1 MRSKIIE
8 DKKTKKSIG
17 SSKGKIIKLN
27 QIKSQSSIKSISN
40 KILHGD
46 TLKILKKIPSETI
59 NLIITSPSY
68 MLGKEY
74 DSDTTWE
81 DYKKFHFEVIK
92 ECHRVLTKNGA
103 LYWNVA
109 QTPVNG
115 EMLPLGAI
123 YYTILKDANFYLK
136 NWIIW
141 HFEGGLNAK
150 KRLSGRYEN
159 ILWVVKDKE
168 DFVFNLDDIRITSKW
183 SKDKRCNPK
192 GKNPTDFW
200 TEFDNVWDINRVVNV
215 SKEKTAHPTQF
226 PEKMIKRIIKASSN
240 KDDIVMDVFSGSGTV
255 MKVAEEEGR
264 KWIGIDK
271 ELKYCKIAQKRVMQ
285 STNK

>member
-1 MRSKIIE
+1 ML
-8 DKKTKKSIG
+8 
-17 SSKGKIIKLN
+17 KGKPAKRIKQN
-27 QIKSQSSIKSISN
+27 IVKIKIAESKKLPKLSSIKPVTNTI
-40 KILHGD
+40 IHGD
-46 TLKILKKIPSETI
+46 TLQTLKKIPSNKI

-74 DSDTTWE
+74 DREKSLEEYKEYHSD
-81 DYKKFHFEVIK
+81 VIK
-92 ECHRVLTKNGA
+92 ECHRVLTKDGA

-109 QTPVNG
+109 QKPWDG
-115 EMLPLGAI
+115 EILPLGAI
-123 YYTILKDANFYLK
+123 FYEILKKKKFYLK

-168 DFVFNLDDIRITSKW
+168 NFVFNLDDIRIPAKW
-183 SKDKRCNPK
+183 HMDKRCNPK

-200 TEFDNVWDINRVVNV
+200 TDVDYVWDINRVVNV

-240 KDDIVMDVFSGSGTV
+240 KDDIVMDVFAGS
-255 MKVAEEEGR
+255 
-264 KWIGIDK
+264 
-271 ELKYCKIAQKRVMQ
+271 
-285 STNK
+285 

>member
-1 MRSKIIE
+1 ML
-8 DKKTKKSIG
+8 
-17 SSKGKIIKLN
+17 KGKPTKRIKQN
-27 QIKSQSSIKSISN
+27 IGKIKIAESKKLPKLSSIKPVTNTI
-40 KILHGD
+40 IHGD
-46 TLKILKKIPSETI
+46 TLQTLKKIPSNKI

-74 DSDTTWE
+74 DREKSLEEYKEYHSD
-81 DYKKFHFEVIK
+81 VIK
-92 ECHRVLTKNGA
+92 ECHRVLTKDGA

-109 QTPVNG
+109 QKPWDG
-115 EMLPLGAI
+115 EILPLGAI
-123 YYTILKDANFYLK
+123 FYEILKKKKFYLK

-159 ILWVVKDKE
+159 IPWMVKDKE
-168 DFVFNLDDIRITSKW
+168 NFVFNLDDIRIPAKW
-183 SKDKRCNPK
+183 HMDKRCNPK

-200 TEFDNVWDINRVVNV
+200 TEVDYVWDINRVVNV

-226 PEKMIKRIIKASSN
+226 PEKMIKRIIKSGSN
-240 KDDIVMDVFSGSGTV
+240 KDDIVMDIFSGSGTV

-271 ELKYCKIAQKRVMQ
+271 ELKYCKIALKRVMS
-285 STNK
+285 STSK

>member
-1 MRSKIIE
+1 MNKKLVKSKKQSIGKKIIE
-8 DKKTKKSIG
+8 SNST
-17 SSKGKIIKLN
+17 SKL
-27 QIKSQSSIKSISN
+27 SSIKSITN
-40 KILHGD
+40 TIIHGD
-46 TLKILKKIPSETI
+46 TLQTLKKFPSNKI

-74 DSDTTWE
+74 DSE
-81 DYKKFHFEVIK
+81 KSLEEYKKYHADVIK
-92 ECHRVLTKNGA
+92 ECHRVLTENGA

-109 QTPVNG
+109 QTAWNG
-115 EMLPLGAI
+115 EILPLGAI
-123 YYTILKDANFYLK
+123 FYDILKKENFYLK

-159 ILWVVKDKE
+159 ILWMVKDKE
-168 DFVFNLDDIRITSKW
+168 NFVFNLDDIRIPAKW
-183 SKDKRCNPK
+183 HMDKRCNPK

-200 TEFDNVWDINRVVNV
+200 TEVDYVWDINRVVNV

-226 PEKMIKRIIKASSN
+226 PEKMIKRIIKSGSN
-240 KDDIVMDVFSGSGTV
+240 KDDIVMDIFSGSGTV

-271 ELKYCKIAQKRVMQ
+271 ELKYCKIALKRVMS
-285 STNK
+285 STSK

>member
-1 MRSKIIE
+1 MMLNKKLAKTGKQNIRKI
-8 DKKTKKSIG
+8 
-17 SSKGKIIKLN
+17 KIIKSNNISKL
-27 QIKSQSSIKSISN
+27 SSITPITN
-40 KILHGD
+40 TIIHGD
-46 TLKILKKIPSETI
+46 TLQTLKKFPSNKI

-74 DSDTTWE
+74 DKERSFE
-81 DYKKFHFEVIK
+81 EYKKYHSDVIK
-92 ECHRVLTKNGA
+92 ECHRVLTEDGA

-109 QTPVNG
+109 QTPLENG
-115 EMLPLGAI
+115 EILPLGAI
-123 YYTILKDANFYLK
+123 FYNILKEKKFYLK

-168 DFVFNLDDIRITSKW
+168 NFVFNLDDIRIPAKW
-183 SKDKRCNPK
+183 HMDKRCNPK

-200 TEFDNVWDINRVVNV
+200 TDVDYVWDINRVVNV
-215 SKEKTAHPTQF
+215 SKEKTSHPTQF

-240 KDDIVMDVFSGSGTV
+240 KDDIVMDVFAGSGTV
-255 MKVAEEEGR
+255 MKVAQDEGR

-271 ELKYCKIAQKRVMQ
+271 ELKYCKIAQKRVMS

>member
-1 MRSKIIE
+1 MLNKKLAKTGKQNIRKI
-8 DKKTKKSIG
+8 
-17 SSKGKIIKLN
+17 KIIKSNNISKL
-27 QIKSQSSIKSISN
+27 SSITPITN
-40 KILHGD
+40 TIIHGD
-46 TLKILKKIPSETI
+46 TLQTLKKFPSNKI

-74 DSDTTWE
+74 DRERSLE
-81 DYKKFHFEVIK
+81 EYKKYHSDVIK
-92 ECHRVLTKNGA
+92 ECHRVLTEDGA

-109 QTPVNG
+109 QTPWDG
-115 EMLPLGAI
+115 EILPLGAI
-123 YYTILKDANFYLK
+123 FYDILKKKNFYLK

-159 ILWVVKDKE
+159 ILWTVKDKKN
-168 DFVFNLDDIRITSKW
+168 FVFNLDDIRIPAKW
-183 SKDKRCNPK
+183 HMDKRCNPK

-200 TEFDNVWDINRVVNV
+200 TEVDYVWDINRVVNV
-215 SKEKTAHPTQF
+215 SKEKTSHPTQF

-240 KDDIVMDVFSGSGTV
+240 KGDIVMDIFSGSGTV

-271 ELKYCKIAQKRVMQ
+271 ESKYCKIAQKRVM
-285 STNK
+285 SSITK

>member
-1 MRSKIIE
+1 MLNKKLAKTGKQNIRKI
-8 DKKTKKSIG
+8 
-17 SSKGKIIKLN
+17 KIIKSNNISKL
-27 QIKSQSSIKSISN
+27 SSITPITN
-40 KILHGD
+40 TIIHGD
-46 TLKILKKIPSETI
+46 TLQTLKKFPSNKI

-74 DSDTTWE
+74 DRERSLE
-81 DYKKFHFEVIK
+81 EYKKYHSDVIK
-92 ECHRVLTKNGA
+92 ECHRVLTEDGA

-109 QTPVNG
+109 QTPWDG
-115 EMLPLGAI
+115 EILPLGAI
-123 YYTILKDANFYLK
+123 FYDILKKKNFYLK

-141 HFEGGLNAK
+141 HFEGGLNTK

-159 ILWVVKDKE
+159 ILWTVKDKKN
-168 DFVFNLDDIRITSKW
+168 FVFNLDDIRIPAKW
-183 SKDKRCNPK
+183 HMDKRCNPK

-200 TEFDNVWDINRVVNV
+200 TEVDYVWDINRVVNV
-215 SKEKTAHPTQF
+215 SKEKTSHPTQF

-240 KDDIVMDVFSGSGTV
+240 KGDIVMDIFSGSGTV

-271 ELKYCKIAQKRVMQ
+271 ESKYCKIAQKRVM
-285 STNK
+285 SSITK

>member
-1 MRSKIIE
+1 MLRGKTKKRIKQNIEKIKIIE
-8 DKKTKKSIG
+8 SKKLPT
-17 SSKGKIIKLN
+17 LT
-27 QIKSQSSIKSISN
+27 SIKPVTNTI
-40 KILHGD
+40 IHGD
-46 TLKILKKIPSETI
+46 TLQTLKKIPSNKI

-74 DSDTTWE
+74 DRERSLEEYKEYHSD
-81 DYKKFHFEVIK
+81 VIK
-92 ECHRVLTKNGA
+92 ECHRVLTKDGA

-109 QTPVNG
+109 QKPWDG
-115 EMLPLGAI
+115 EILPLGAI
-123 YYTILKDANFYLK
+123 FYEILKKKKFYLK

-168 DFVFNLDDIRITSKW
+168 NFVFNLDDIRIPAKW
-183 SKDKRCNPK
+183 HMDKRCNPK

-200 TEFDNVWDINRVVNV
+200 TDVDYVWDINRVVNV
-215 SKEKTAHPTQF
+215 SKEKTSHPTQF

-240 KDDIVMDVFSGSGTV
+240 KDDIVMDVFAGSGTV
-255 MKVAEEEGR
+255 MKVAKDEGR

-271 ELKYCKIAQKRVMQ
+271 ELKYCKIARKRVMS

>member
-1 MRSKIIE
+1 MLNKKLAKTGKQNIRKI
-8 DKKTKKSIG
+8 
-17 SSKGKIIKLN
+17 KIIKSNNIPKL
-27 QIKSQSSIKSISN
+27 SSITPITN
-40 KILHGD
+40 TIIHGD
-46 TLKILKKIPSETI
+46 TLQTLKKFPSNKI

-74 DSDTTWE
+74 DRERSLE
-81 DYKKFHFEVIK
+81 EYKKYHSDVIK
-92 ECHRVLTKNGA
+92 ECHRVLTEDGA

-109 QTPVNG
+109 QTPWDG
-115 EMLPLGAI
+115 EILPLGAI
-123 YYTILKDANFYLK
+123 FYDILKKKNFYLK

-159 ILWVVKDKE
+159 ILWTVKDKKN
-168 DFVFNLDDIRITSKW
+168 FVFNLDDIRIPAKW
-183 SKDKRCNPK
+183 HMDKRCNPK

-200 TEFDNVWDINRVVNV
+200 TEVDYVWDINRVVNV

-226 PEKMIKRIIKASSN
+226 PEKMIKRIIKSGSN
-240 KDDIVMDVFSGSGTV
+240 KDDIVMDIFSGSGTV

-271 ELKYCKIAQKRVMQ
+271 ESKYCKIAQKRVM
-285 STNK
+285 SSITK

>member
-1 MRSKIIE
+1 MMLNKKLAKTGKQNIRKI
-8 DKKTKKSIG
+8 
-17 SSKGKIIKLN
+17 KIIKSNNIPKL
-27 QIKSQSSIKSISN
+27 SSITPITN
-40 KILHGD
+40 TIIHGD
-46 TLKILKKIPSETI
+46 TLQTLKKFPSNKI

-74 DSDTTWE
+74 DRERSLE
-81 DYKKFHFEVIK
+81 EYKKYHSDVIK
-92 ECHRVLTKNGA
+92 ECHRVLTENGA

-109 QTPVNG
+109 QTPWNG
-115 EMLPLGAI
+115 EILPLGAI
-123 YYTILKDANFYLK
+123 FYDILKKENFYLK

-159 ILWVVKDKE
+159 ILWMVKDKE
-168 DFVFNLDDIRITSKW
+168 NFVFNLDDIRIPAKW
-183 SKDKRCNPK
+183 HMDKRCNPK

-200 TEFDNVWDINRVVNV
+200 TEVDYVWDINRVVNV

-226 PEKMIKRIIKASSN
+226 PEKMIKRIIKSGSN
-240 KDDIVMDVFSGSGTV
+240 KDDIVMDIFSGSGTV

-271 ELKYCKIAQKRVMQ
+271 ELKYCKIALKRVMS
-285 STNK
+285 STSK

>member
-1 MRSKIIE
+1 ML
-8 DKKTKKSIG
+8 
-17 SSKGKIIKLN
+17 KGKPTKRIKQN
-27 QIKSQSSIKSISN
+27 IEKIKIVESKKLPKLSSIKPVTNTI
-40 KILHGD
+40 IHGD
-46 TLKILKKIPSETI
+46 TLQTLKKIPSNKI

-74 DSDTTWE
+74 DREKSLEEYKEYHSD
-81 DYKKFHFEVIK
+81 VIK
-92 ECHRVLTKNGA
+92 ECHRVLTKDGA

-109 QTPVNG
+109 QKPWDG
-115 EMLPLGAI
+115 EILPLGAI
-123 YYTILKDANFYLK
+123 FYEILKKKKFYLK

-150 KRLSGRYEN
+150 KRLTGRYEN
-159 ILWVVKDKE
+159 VLWAVKDKE
-168 DFVFNLDDIRITSKW
+168 NFVFNLDDIRIASKW
-183 SKDKRCNPK
+183 DKDKRNNPK

-200 TEFDNVWDINRVVNV
+200 PVDYVWEINRVVNV

-240 KDDIVMDVFSGSGTV
+240 KDYIVMDIFSGSGTV
-255 MKVAEEEGR
+255 MKVAQDEGR

-271 ELKYCKIAQKRVMQ
+271 ELKYCKIARKRVMS

>member
-1 MRSKIIE
+1 MMMNKKIVKTRKQSIGKKIIE
-8 DKKTKKSIG
+8 SNST
-17 SSKGKIIKLN
+17 SKL
-27 QIKSQSSIKSISN
+27 SSIKSITN
-40 KILHGD
+40 TIIHGD
-46 TLKILKKIPSETI
+46 TLQTLKKFPSNKI

-74 DSDTTWE
+74 DNEKSLE
-81 DYKKFHFEVIK
+81 EYKKYHADVIK
-92 ECHRVLTKNGA
+92 ECHRVLTEDGA

-109 QTPVNG
+109 QKPWNG
-115 EMLPLGAI
+115 EILPLGAI
-123 YYTILKDANFYLK
+123 FYDILKKENFYLK

-159 ILWVVKDKE
+159 ILWMVKDKE
-168 DFVFNLDDIRITSKW
+168 NFVFNLDDIRIPAKW
-183 SKDKRCNPK
+183 HMDKRCNPK

-200 TEFDNVWDINRVVNV
+200 TEVDYVWDINRVVNV

-226 PEKMIKRIIKASSN
+226 PEKMIKRIIKSGSN
-240 KDDIVMDVFSGSGTV
+240 KDDIVMDIFSGSGTV

-271 ELKYCKIAQKRVMQ
+271 ESKYCKIAQKRVM
-285 STNK
+285 SSITK

>member
-1 MRSKIIE
+1 MVNLKKNKI
-8 DKKTKKSIG
+8 KNKTTQKEK
-17 SSKGKIIKLN
+17 KIIKSSK
-27 QIKSQSSIKSISN
+27 IKKSLSIKSLTK
-40 KILHGD
+40 KIIHGD
-46 TLKILKKIPSETI
+46 TLQTLKKLPSKSV

-74 DSDTTWE
+74 DHERTFE
-81 DYKKFHFEVIK
+81 DYKEYHSNVIR

-159 ILWVVKDKE
+159 ILWMVKDTD
-168 DFVFNLDDIRITSKW
+168 DFIFNLDDIRITAKW

-200 TEFDNVWDINRVVNV
+200 TAFDNVWDINRVVNV

-240 KDDIVMDVFSGSGTV
+240 KNDIVMDVFSGSGTV
-255 MKVAEEEGR
+255 MKVAEDEGR

-271 ELKYCKIAQKRVMQ
+271 ELKYCKISLERIFPK
-285 STNK
+285 NKK

>member
-1 MRSKIIE
+1 ML
-8 DKKTKKSIG
+8 
-17 SSKGKIIKLN
+17 KGKPTKRIKQN
-27 QIKSQSSIKSISN
+27 IEKIKIAESKKLPKLSSIKPVTNTI
-40 KILHGD
+40 IHGD
-46 TLKILKKIPSETI
+46 TLQTLKKIPSNKI

-74 DSDTTWE
+74 DREKSLEEYKEYHSD
-81 DYKKFHFEVIK
+81 VIK
-92 ECHRVLTKNGA
+92 ECHRVLTKDGA

-109 QTPVNG
+109 QKPWDG
-115 EMLPLGAI
+115 EILPLGAI
-123 YYTILKDANFYLK
+123 FYEILKKKKFYLK

-150 KRLSGRYEN
+150 KRLTGRYEN
-159 ILWVVKDKE
+159 VLWAVKDKE
-168 DFVFNLDDIRITSKW
+168 NFVFNLDDIRITSKW
-183 SKDKRCNPK
+183 DKDKRNNPK

-200 TEFDNVWDINRVVNV
+200 PVDYVWEINRVVNV

-240 KDDIVMDVFSGSGTV
+240 KDYIVMDIFSGSGTV
-255 MKVAEEEGR
+255 MKVAQDEGR

-271 ELKYCKIAQKRVMQ
+271 ELKYCKIARKRVMS

>member
-1 MRSKIIE
+1 MMLNKKLAKTGKQNIRKI
-8 DKKTKKSIG
+8 
-17 SSKGKIIKLN
+17 KIIKSNKIPKL
-27 QIKSQSSIKSISN
+27 SSIKPITN
-40 KILHGD
+40 TIIHGD
-46 TLKILKKIPSETI
+46 TLQTLKKFPANKI

-74 DSDTTWE
+74 DRERSFE
-81 DYKKFHFEVIK
+81 EYKKYHSDVIK
-92 ECHRVLTKNGA
+92 ECHRVLTEDGA

-109 QTPVNG
+109 QTPWDG
-115 EMLPLGAI
+115 EILPLGAI
-123 YYTILKDANFYLK
+123 FYDILKKKNFYLK

-159 ILWVVKDKE
+159 ILWTVKDKKN
-168 DFVFNLDDIRITSKW
+168 FVFNLDDIRIPAKW
-183 SKDKRCNPK
+183 HMDKRCNPK

-200 TEFDNVWDINRVVNV
+200 TEVDYVWDINRVVNV

-240 KDDIVMDVFSGSGTV
+240 KGDIVMDIFSGSGTV

-271 ELKYCKIAQKRVMQ
+271 ESKYCKIAQKRVM
-285 STNK
+285 SSITK

>member
-1 MRSKIIE
+1 MMLNKKLAKTGKQNIRKI
-8 DKKTKKSIG
+8 
-17 SSKGKIIKLN
+17 KIIKSNNIPKL
-27 QIKSQSSIKSISN
+27 SSIKPITN
-40 KILHGD
+40 TIIHGD
-46 TLKILKKIPSETI
+46 TLQTLKKFPSNKI

-74 DSDTTWE
+74 DRERSFE
-81 DYKKFHFEVIK
+81 EYKKYHSDVIK
-92 ECHRVLTKNGA
+92 ECHRVLTEDGA

-109 QTPVNG
+109 QTPWDG
-115 EMLPLGAI
+115 EILPLGAI
-123 YYTILKDANFYLK
+123 FYDILKKKNFYLK

-141 HFEGGLNAK
+141 HFEGGLNTK

-159 ILWVVKDKE
+159 ILWTVKDKKN
-168 DFVFNLDDIRITSKW
+168 FVFNLDDIRIPAKW
-183 SKDKRCNPK
+183 HMDKRCNPK

-200 TEFDNVWDINRVVNV
+200 TEVDYVWDINRVVNV
-215 SKEKTAHPTQF
+215 SKEKTSHPTQF

-240 KDDIVMDVFSGSGTV
+240 KGDIVMDIFSGSGTV

-271 ELKYCKIAQKRVMQ
+271 ESKYCKIAQKRVM
-285 STNK
+285 SSITK

>member
-1 MRSKIIE
+1 ML
-8 DKKTKKSIG
+8 
-17 SSKGKIIKLN
+17 KGKPTKRIKQN
-27 QIKSQSSIKSISN
+27 IGKIKIVESKKLPKLSSIKPVTNTI
-40 KILHGD
+40 IHGD
-46 TLKILKKIPSETI
+46 TLQTLKKIPSNKI

-74 DSDTTWE
+74 DREKSLE
-81 DYKKFHFEVIK
+81 EYKKYHSDVIK
-92 ECHRVLTKNGA
+92 ECHRVLTKDGA

-109 QTPVNG
+109 QTPWNG
-115 EMLPLGAI
+115 EILPLGAI
-123 YYTILKDANFYLK
+123 FYDILKKENFYLK

-168 DFVFNLDDIRITSKW
+168 NFVFNLDDIRIPAKW
-183 SKDKRCNPK
+183 HMDKRCNPK

-200 TEFDNVWDINRVVNV
+200 TDVDYVWDINRVVNV
-215 SKEKTAHPTQF
+215 SKEKTSHPTQF

-240 KDDIVMDVFSGSGTV
+240 KDDIVMDVFAGSGTV
-255 MKVAEEEGR
+255 MKVAQDEGR

-271 ELKYCKIAQKRVMQ
+271 ELKYCKIAQKRVMS

>member
-1 MRSKIIE
+1 MMNKKLVKSK
-8 DKKTKKSIG
+8 KQSIG
-17 SSKGKIIKLN
+17 KKIIKSN
-27 QIKSQSSIKSISN
+27 STAKFSSIKPITN
-40 KILHGD
+40 TIIHGD
-46 TLKILKKIPSETI
+46 TLQTLKKFPSNKI

-74 DSDTTWE
+74 DSE
-81 DYKKFHFEVIK
+81 KSLEEYKKYHADVIK
-92 ECHRVLTKNGA
+92 ECHRVLTEDGA

-109 QTPVNG
+109 QTPWNG
-115 EMLPLGAI
+115 EILPLGAI
-123 YYTILKDANFYLK
+123 FYDILKKENFYLK

-159 ILWVVKDKE
+159 ILWMVKDKE
-168 DFVFNLDDIRITSKW
+168 NFVFNLDDIRIPAKW
-183 SKDKRCNPK
+183 HMDKRCNPK

-200 TEFDNVWDINRVVNV
+200 TEVDYVWDINRVVNV
-215 SKEKTAHPTQF
+215 SKEKTPHPTQF
-226 PEKMIKRIIKASSN
+226 PEKMIKRIIKSSSN
-240 KDDIVMDVFSGSGTV
+240 KDDIVMDIFSGSGTV

-271 ELKYCKIAQKRVMQ
+271 ELKYCKIALKRVM
-285 STNK
+285 SSPSK

>member
-1 MRSKIIE
+1 ML
-8 DKKTKKSIG
+8 
-17 SSKGKIIKLN
+17 KGKPTKRIKQN
-27 QIKSQSSIKSISN
+27 IGKIKIAESKKLPKLSSIKPVTNTI
-40 KILHGD
+40 IHGD
-46 TLKILKKIPSETI
+46 TLQTLKKIPSNKI

-74 DSDTTWE
+74 DREKSLEEYKEYHSD
-81 DYKKFHFEVIK
+81 VIK
-92 ECHRVLTKNGA
+92 ECHRVLTKDGA

-109 QTPVNG
+109 QTPWNG
-115 EMLPLGAI
+115 EILPLGAI
-123 YYTILKDANFYLK
+123 FYDILKKENFYLK

-159 ILWVVKDKE
+159 ILWMVKDKE
-168 DFVFNLDDIRITSKW
+168 NFVFNLDDIRIPAKW
-183 SKDKRCNPK
+183 HMDKRCNPK

-200 TEFDNVWDINRVVNV
+200 TDVDYVWDINRVVNV
-215 SKEKTAHPTQF
+215 SKEKTSHPTQF

-240 KDDIVMDVFSGSGTV
+240 KDDIVMDVFAGSGTV
-255 MKVAEEEGR
+255 MKVAQDEGR

-271 ELKYCKIAQKRVMQ
+271 ELKYCKIAQKRVMS